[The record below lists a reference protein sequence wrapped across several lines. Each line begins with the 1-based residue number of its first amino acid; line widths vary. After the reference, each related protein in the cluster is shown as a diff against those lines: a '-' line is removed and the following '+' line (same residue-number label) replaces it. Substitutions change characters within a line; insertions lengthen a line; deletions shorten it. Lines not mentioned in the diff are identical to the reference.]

1 MKKLML
7 SLAVVSLFAITGI
20 NAQTLP
26 NEATDFTQETTKIDP
41 ETLPEKVK
49 ETIQNDETVK
59 DLTISEA
66 HQVME
71 EAEVY
76 YMIKFESTNPGEEL
90 TKKYD
95 AMGKEVK
102 EEKAEEPV
110 K

>member
-7 SLAVVSLFAITGI
+7 SLAVVSLLAITGI
-20 NAQTLP
+20 NAQTLQ
-26 NEATDFTQETTKIDP
+26 NEGTDLVQETTKIDP

-66 HQVME
+66 HQVMKDG
-71 EAEVY
+71 EVVY
-76 YMIKFESTNPGEEL
+76 KIKFAGTNPGEEL

-95 AMGKEVK
+95 AMGKELEDEKK
-102 EEKAEEPV
+102 EEPAK
-110 K
+110 